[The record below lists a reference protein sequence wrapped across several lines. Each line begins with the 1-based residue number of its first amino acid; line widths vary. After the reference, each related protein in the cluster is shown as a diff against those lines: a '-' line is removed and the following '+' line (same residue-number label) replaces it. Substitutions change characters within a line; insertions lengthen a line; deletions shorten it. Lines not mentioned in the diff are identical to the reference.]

1 MNLVISVY
9 RIITRGGG
17 GRMKAS
23 KHLSIRFTDKNV
35 AIVKMNHKK
44 SCKFLH
50 SSLMQELIIAFEKLN
65 EDKKIPCIIL
75 TGVEETF
82 LSGIAVKELTG
93 ISVSE
98 AYKIAGKMKTLQKL
112 ILDSPKPYIAA
123 INGHCLGAG
132 MELAMVCDIAL
143 AGKKAMFGLP
153 EVNFGIIPG
162 GGGISRL
169 TEIAGKSN
177 ASKMIFTGELIS
189 AAKALEFK
197 LVSDVVDDPL
207 ESSIILANSLAT
219 KSKLAIATAKKLINR
234 KYLHENHQGDI
245 EQEMYAFSLMF
256 DYPDSVEGM
265 GAFLEKRNP
274 IFKNE

>member
-1 MNLVISVY
+1 
-9 RIITRGGG
+9 
-17 GRMKAS
+17 
-23 KHLSIRFTDKNV
+23 
-35 AIVKMNHKK
+35 
-44 SCKFLH
+44 
-50 SSLMQELIIAFEKLN
+50 
-65 EDKKIPCIIL
+65 
-75 TGVEETF
+75 
-82 LSGIAVKELTG
+82 
-93 ISVSE
+93 
-98 AYKIAGKMKTLQKL
+98 
-112 ILDSPKPYIAA
+112 
-123 INGHCLGAG
+123 
-132 MELAMVCDIAL
+132 MELALVCDIAL
-143 AGKKAMFGLP
+143 AGQKAMFGLP

-162 GGGISRL
+162 GGGISRI